1 MTRRSRIWLVAAA
14 LFVLINLGGAVYAVV
29 MGELVPHATLHL
41 VLLIPGV
48 YVLSRLLRRRDAS
61 GGWRQESIPTQP
73 GALTDRLTNLE
84 QSVDAVAIEVERIGE
99 GQRFMTKVMTESGVP
114 RTGREGVEEPVVAK
128 PQTSPLTRPD
138 KS

>member
-1 MTRRSRIWLVAAA
+1 MDCRKPRHHAARSVSVGKSAVPAGGAPMTRRSRIWLVAAA

-61 GGWRQESIPTQP
+61 GDWREESIPTQP
-73 GALTDRLTNLE
+73 GA
-84 QSVDAVAIEVERIGE
+84 
-99 GQRFMTKVMTESGVP
+99 
-114 RTGREGVEEPVVAK
+114 
-128 PQTSPLTRPD
+128 
-138 KS
+138 